1 MKEKAPFFILM
12 FISKISIMSIIPY
25 KKVSLKSEGR
35 LELIDDETKFNNLST
50 SIYTSQ
56 LDSTSGAEY
65 SSWFNYFK
73 RQTPNITTKKNVIS
87 WVGENYK
94 TVEKYI
100 YDTNVSNASP
110 ISEDGKYKFNTV
122 RNHLQTFCTILLRI
136 DKHKFREYVRS
147 HYKLSFEFGDKAREL
162 VQNQELSKRE
172 LENFITYHELVQKRN
187 QLKDI
192 FDKSKQLTNMNSI
205 KNHMA
210 YLVLCLNLRLDF
222 LDMEIWNTT
231 KEPPINT
238 TNYLWMK
245 DKDDMIIVINQD
257 KVSHHEKA
265 KGTRG
270 MYPLKNEIINKN
282 DIKITDGHGLMIILN
297 DSTSSL
303 PRNHVLIKLKDY
315 NPKSSEHLPDAT
327 YNQSILKWAFKPRK
341 PTQNTLRK
349 SYINYFY
356 NLPNTNINDHK
367 AIAYRMRHSY
377 STASENYVKLN
388 IDPDALPVITGSE
401 VKLLPDKIPELNI
414 KSKQLFNPAEY
425 SKKYRDTHKDEVD
438 KARKANYI
446 KNKSHILATKIIW
459 HLNQNLSKAPRKSS
473 IDKYNLIQDPDTKLW
488 SIQLP

>member
-56 LDSTSGAEY
+56 IDSTSGAEY

-100 YDTNVSNASP
+100 YDTYVSNASP

-210 YLVLCLNLRLDF
+210 YLVLCINTMIPPLRLDF
-222 LDMEIWNTT
+222 LDMQIWNNK

-238 TNYLWMK
+238 TNYLWIK

-270 MYPLKNEIINKN
+270 MYPLKN
-282 DIKITDGHGLMIILN
+282 
-297 DSTSSL
+297 
-303 PRNHVLIKLKDY
+303 
-315 NPKSSEHLPDAT
+315 
-327 YNQSILKWAFKPRK
+327 
-341 PTQNTLRK
+341 
-349 SYINYFY
+349 
-356 NLPNTNINDHK
+356 
-367 AIAYRMRHSY
+367 
-377 STASENYVKLN
+377 
-388 IDPDALPVITGSE
+388 
-401 VKLLPDKIPELNI
+401 
-414 KSKQLFNPAEY
+414 
-425 SKKYRDTHKDEVD
+425 
-438 KARKANYI
+438 
-446 KNKSHILATKIIW
+446 
-459 HLNQNLSKAPRKSS
+459 
-473 IDKYNLIQDPDTKLW
+473 
-488 SIQLP
+488 